1 MDAILVKLW
10 INVTHLFF
18 FCLTFQYLEAATC
31 YREVLR
37 TAVGLES
44 RHGVL
49 SDWSQRLHSITNLH
63 WLIQCHDVPLENSPS
78 RMEKKTKK
86 LEKEEGALDISV
98 DGCEDSNELP
108 TWEQLD
114 PRVDRDLLWKA
125 KLLRMDYLK
134 VGE

>member
-1 MDAILVKLW
+1 
-10 INVTHLFF
+10 
-18 FCLTFQYLEAATC
+18 
-31 YREVLR
+31 
-37 TAVGLES
+37 
-44 RHGVL
+44 
-49 SDWSQRLHSITNLH
+49 
-63 WLIQCHDVPLENSPS
+63 
-78 RMEKKTKK
+78 MEKKTKK